1 MRVVLTLVLLAAS
14 VPTWAVD
21 SITLQALFKDKAI
34 FLIDGTRR
42 VLTRDEPSPEGVR
55 LIATDTV
62 AEQAEVEVD
71 GKRQTVKLGMVMA
84 GFGPRGGAPSVVLFA
99 EPNGHFFA
107 DGLINGQP
115 VRFMVDTGATTIAM
129 SSVDASRIGIDY
141 KKGKQGHAST
151 AGGVVRMYGLRLSNV
166 KIGDIMLYDVEAGVI
181 EGNFPTTPLLGM
193 SFLGKLEMKREGQ
206 QMELKQR

>member
-62 AEQAEVEVD
+62 EEQAEVEVD
-71 GKRQTVKLGMVMA
+71 GKRQIVKLGMVMA
-84 GFGPRGGAPSVVLFA
+84 GFGRSKAASVTLYA

-107 DGLINGQP
+107 DGLINDQP
-115 VRFMVDTGATTIAM
+115 IRFMVDTGATTIAM
-129 SSVDASRIGIDY
+129 SSADASRIGIDY
-141 KKGKQGHAST
+141 KKGKQGYANTAS
-151 AGGVVRMYGLRLSNV
+151 GVVRMYGLRLNNV
-166 KIGDIMLYDVEAGVI
+166 RIGDITLYDIEAGVI
-181 EGNFPTTPLLGM
+181 EGSFPTTPLLGM

-206 QMELKQR
+206 EMELKQR